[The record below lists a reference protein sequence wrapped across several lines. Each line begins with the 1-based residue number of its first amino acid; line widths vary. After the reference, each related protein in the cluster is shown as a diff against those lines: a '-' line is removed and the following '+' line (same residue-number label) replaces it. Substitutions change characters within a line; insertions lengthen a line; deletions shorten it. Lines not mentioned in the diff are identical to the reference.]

1 MEENHASS
9 RPGIGWWIGQ
19 LVLTGIAGFFVW
31 FGIAV
36 LVGAYG
42 LGDPFSF
49 IMSFFA
55 ASLII
60 LISLVM
66 VMAFVLRM
74 WRRRHDARIRNHPKG
89 NP

>member
-1 MEENHASS
+1 M
-9 RPGIGWWIGQ
+9 
-19 LVLTGIAGFFVW
+19 LTGIAGFFVW

-74 WRRRHDARIRNHPKG
+74 WRKRHDAHNRNNPQGHP
-89 NP
+89 